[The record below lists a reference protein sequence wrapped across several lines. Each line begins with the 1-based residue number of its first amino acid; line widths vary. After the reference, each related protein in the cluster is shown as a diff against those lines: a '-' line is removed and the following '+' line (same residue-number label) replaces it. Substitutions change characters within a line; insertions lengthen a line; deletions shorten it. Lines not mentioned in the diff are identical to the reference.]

1 MSENFL
7 HFIWKT
13 HKLPTNNIFTTNGE
27 QVLVLQP
34 GLHNI
39 KEGPDFFNALL
50 EIDGQQWAG
59 NVEIHLKT
67 SDWYAHGHEQ
77 DVNYDNVVLHVV
89 WEEDTPVFRKDGS
102 EIPTVE
108 LKHIVSAK
116 LLKGYQS
123 LFTHFGKAFINC
135 ENDLQKVD
143 PSILQDWE
151 ERLFFERLEEKSIQI
166 FELLQVSKNDW
177 EKVLF
182 CMLMKNFGLNTNG
195 LVFLKAA
202 MTIDFSIIRKL
213 QYNPILLEALL
224 LGSVGLLSSSDDD
237 DLYRARLQREFDFLR
252 KKFNLSRL
260 KFLERPKF
268 YGIRPHN
275 FPTIRLAQLAQLY
288 SGRHGLFQEVIN
300 VKNRTSYYRLFEVVA
315 GKYWDNHY
323 VFGKVSK
330 SHKKRLNKRFID
342 LIITNTVIP
351 LRFCYAKKT
360 GNGLEDTLVTTM
372 LNIPKERNVV
382 IDRFEHA
389 GWSTTNALQSQ
400 SKLQLHANYCTK
412 QKCLQCSVGTFL
424 LGRNL

>member
-27 QVLVLQP
+27 QVLILQP

-213 QYNPILLEALL
+213 QHNPILLEALL

-288 SGRHGLFQEVIN
+288 SGRRGLFQEVIN